1 MNNVLLIDD
10 DYKFRTLFKRLI
22 ERKFFIKVTEAE
34 NGKDGLEQLKKGN
47 PNLIFLDIDMPSMN
61 GFEFL
66 KKIREEGNNVPIV
79 VITAHNEKEYVEKT
93 IAYNIS
99 GYLLKT
105 GYTSQLADHLEKIFK
120 RFENLS

>member
-10 DYKFRTLFKRLI
+10 DSKFRTLFKRLI

-34 NGKDGLEQLKKGN
+34 DGKAGLELLQKAK
-47 PNLIFLDIDMPSMN
+47 PNLIFLDIDMPSID

-66 KKIREEGNNVPIV
+66 KRIREAGNNIPIV
-79 VITAHNEKEYVEKT
+79 IITAHNEREFVEKI

-105 GYTSQLADHLEKIFK
+105 EYTSQLADLLEKIFQK
-120 RFENLS
+120 FEKSI